1 MNILTKYFFNRCFEL
16 LHKKAFDT
24 YRVSL
29 HNPYTIFRELD
40 ISIEK
45 FNKKRIKHY
54 DPTVTSIAEEAKLL
68 IDVDYID
75 EILVFNTFSKKHINE
90 ILNEKCIKG
99 KIEYNKT
106 ISLMCKSILAENNRF
121 TKRLFTRI
129 SELLEENLINN
140 SYKIDKY
147 ASWLITQLHYR
158 GYSRKFINNRFRK
171 CHELILKGTDI
182 DKAFEKLC
190 HNFSIDVE
198 QYKTIFKL
206 KSESIDNFKFA
217 SQLIEKIDKLPEE
230 FSEDHRINARFKEID
245 ENELY
250 AEIEVSAYDFWSA
263 LKFAY
268 EIISESIEIN
278 ILHKT
283 ENRIILEN
291 QALIYHVNSKSFRM
305 ESLENPLDGHYEYNE
320 EEFNRFIENYKNI
333 QSSVAKEKI
342 RSAIRFYKLGNDSLE
357 IEHKILNYWIGFEQL
372 FASVDS
378 SDDSINRMKNFFVHL
393 SCCYYIQRRTNYLLV
408 LAELKKYRNIE
419 DTITV
424 KDLKKELIT
433 NLSFEDEDPLLEKRI
448 KKYIND
454 FNTNHGIKD
463 NIKLHKK
470 RLELHL
476 TRIYKVRNELIHE
489 GKVSGDLKL
498 LASHLKHYLL
508 FSIEQI
514 TNELNENSFLEHMDD
529 VFIYY
534 ENLYLRIIECKNLDE
549 IYAIKEFKGYME

>member
-1 MNILTKYFFNRCFEL
+1 M
-16 LHKKAFDT
+16 
-24 YRVSL
+24 
-29 HNPYTIFRELD
+29 
-40 ISIEK
+40 
-45 FNKKRIKHY
+45 
-54 DPTVTSIAEEAKLL
+54 
-68 IDVDYID
+68 
-75 EILVFNTFSKKHINE
+75 
-90 ILNEKCIKG
+90 
-99 KIEYNKT
+99 
-106 ISLMCKSILAENNRF
+106 
-121 TKRLFTRI
+121 
-129 SELLEENLINN
+129 
-140 SYKIDKY
+140 
-147 ASWLITQLHYR
+147 
-158 GYSRKFINNRFRK
+158 
-171 CHELILKGTDI
+171 
-182 DKAFEKLC
+182 
-190 HNFSIDVE
+190 
-198 QYKTIFKL
+198 
-206 KSESIDNFKFA
+206 
-217 SQLIEKIDKLPEE
+217 
-230 FSEDHRINARFKEID
+230 
-245 ENELY
+245 
-250 AEIEVSAYDFWSA
+250 
-263 LKFAY
+263 
-268 EIISESIEIN
+268 
-278 ILHKT
+278 
-283 ENRIILEN
+283 
-291 QALIYHVNSKSFRM
+291 
-305 ESLENPLDGHYEYNE
+305 
-320 EEFNRFIENYKNI
+320 
-333 QSSVAKEKI
+333 
-342 RSAIRFYKLGNDSLE
+342 E

-549 IYAIKEFKGYME
+549 NYAIKEFKGYME